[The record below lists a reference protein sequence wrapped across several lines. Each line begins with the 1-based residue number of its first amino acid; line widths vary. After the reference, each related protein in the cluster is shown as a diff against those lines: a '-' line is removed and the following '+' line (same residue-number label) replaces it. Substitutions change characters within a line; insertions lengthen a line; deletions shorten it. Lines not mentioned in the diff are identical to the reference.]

1 MLVRFSVENFLSFKN
16 LTEFSMVA
24 GKMTRHSGHIAVC
37 NHKRLLKG
45 AFIFGANASG
55 KTNLIRA
62 ISFARNIVLN
72 GIERTN
78 CDKKFFRIDED
89 CKDNPGV
96 FQFDIFSQ
104 GHFYSYGFAISY
116 AAAVEEEWLY
126 QIDNP
131 NKEFCVF
138 LRSKQEN
145 DETFTISSDIQFKD
159 GR

>member
-116 AAAVEEEWLY
+116 AAAVEEDCLLY
-126 QIDNP
+126 TSPSPRD
-131 NKEFCVF
+131 C
-138 LRSKQEN
+138 S
-145 DETFTISSDIQFKD
+145 
-159 GR
+159 

>member
-78 CDKKFFRIDED
+78 
-89 CKDNPGV
+89 
-96 FQFDIFSQ
+96 
-104 GHFYSYGFAISY
+104 
-116 AAAVEEEWLY
+116 
-126 QIDNP
+126 
-131 NKEFCVF
+131 
-138 LRSKQEN
+138 
-145 DETFTISSDIQFKD
+145 
-159 GR
+159 

>member
-89 CKDNPGV
+89 YYPGIPQAIKNAES
-96 FQFDIFSQ
+96 FSGSFPELFDHLGTNLPKLLDI
-104 GHFYSYGFAISY
+104 
-116 AAAVEEEWLY
+116 L
-126 QIDNP
+126 
-131 NKEFCVF
+131 EFHV
-138 LRSKQEN
+138 
-145 DETFTISSDIQFKD
+145 
-159 GR
+159 